1 MSKVVPWE
9 SIAKPSA
16 DYNVRRIA
24 GTSGIPLYWGR
35 NADGQSLMLVELTGD
50 QTAQFRK
57 EATKVHG
64 IRLDLRAGERSIQQR
79 LVLTLTH
86 HADQDLFLVLCE
98 TLVSTL
104 STVADSQVALTRTM
118 IHLKRWKS
126 FLSGKNARVLS
137 DEEIRGLYAELHVLR
152 ALYQR
157 TLPQHA
163 AVAAW
168 RGPDDAH
175 QDFVFGET
183 AIEVKSLSGRE
194 RSCVRISSEDQLEG
208 LTDNIFLFTVRL
220 SEMPDAENARSLN
233 ELVQLIELEL
243 NVAEAQEQ
251 FTDKLGACGYV
262 PMPEYDAPCLLQ
274 GNRQA
279 YRVAPTFPRLIR
291 SRIAK
296 GLTRVSYDIELEAIA
311 AFKCDESEIFG
322 EA

>member
-9 SIAKPSA
+9 SIAKPSV

-35 NADGQSLMLVELTGD
+35 NANGQSLMLVELTGD
-50 QTAQFRK
+50 HTAQFRK
-57 EATKVHG
+57 EATRVHG
-64 IRLDLRAGERSIQQR
+64 VGLDLRAGESFDQQR
-79 LVLTLTH
+79 LVLTLARHT
-86 HADQDLFLVLCE
+86 DQDLFLVLCE

-104 STVADSQVALTRTM
+104 SPITDPQGALTLTM

-126 FLSGKNARVLS
+126 FLSGRNARLLS
-137 DEEIRGLYAELHVLR
+137 EAEIRGLYAELHVLR
-152 ALYQR
+152 ALYHR
-157 TLPQHA
+157 TLPQQA

-175 QDFVFGET
+175 QDFIFGET
-183 AIEVKSLSGRE
+183 AIEVKSLSGHE

-220 SEMPDAENARSLN
+220 SEMGDAENVYSLN
-233 ELVQLIELEL
+233 ELVQLIEYEL

-262 PMPEYDAPCLLQ
+262 PMPEYDEPRLLP

-279 YRVAPTFPRLIR
+279 YRVGPAFPRLVR
-291 SRIAK
+291 SQIAK
-296 GLTRVSYDIELEAIA
+296 GLARVSYDIELEAMA
-311 AFKCDESEIFG
+311 AFKCDEIEIFG
-322 EA
+322 GT

>member
-1 MSKVVPWE
+1 MTKVVPWE
-9 SIAKPSA
+9 SIAKPSV

-35 NADGQSLMLVELTGD
+35 NADGQSLMLLELTGD
-50 QTAQFRK
+50 QTAQFRR
-57 EATKVHG
+57 EATRVHG
-64 IRLDLRAGERSIQQR
+64 IGLDLRAGESSIQQR
-79 LVLTLTH
+79 LVLTLTR

-104 STVADSQVALTRTM
+104 SSVADSQVALTLTM

-126 FLSGKNARVLS
+126 FLSGKNARLLS
-137 DEEIRGLYAELHVLR
+137 DDEIRGLYAELQVLR

-183 AIEVKSLSGRE
+183 AVEVKSLSGRE

-220 SEMPDAENARSLN
+220 SEMPDAGNARSLN

-243 NVAEAQEQ
+243 NIAEAQEQ

-262 PMPEYDAPCLLQ
+262 PMPEYDAPRLLL
-274 GNRQA
+274 GDRQA
-279 YRVAPTFPRLIR
+279 YRIAPAFPRLIR
-291 SRIAK
+291 SQIPK